1 MEEIGAGGCGERSLP
16 TAPSLRVSA
25 GRASMTDLLEII
37 LDAVFG
43 VELHH
48 LLDGFVCEFVHRHL
62 FGLRV

>member
-1 MEEIGAGGCGERSLP
+1 MGWGERGVCLE
-16 TAPSLRVSA
+16 VK
-25 GRASMTDLLEII
+25 TDLLEII

-43 VELHH
+43 VELHR